1 MRIHFIAIG
10 GAAMHNLAMAVATK
24 AGYIVTG
31 SDDEIF
37 DPARTHLQ
45 EAGLLPEEMGWH
57 PEKITSDIDAII
69 LGMHAREDNPELVRA
84 RELGIKIYS
93 FPEYLYEQTKDKIR
107 IVVGGSHGKTSTT
120 SMILYVLQHLGIE
133 ADYMVGAQI
142 EGFERMVRLSDTA
155 KYAVFEGDEYLTSPL
170 DLRSKFLWY
179 HPHVAI
185 LTGIA
190 WDHINVFPTF
200 EGYVDTFRKFVDGI
214 EENGTFIYYKHDA
227 NLCEIASQAR
237 PDIQLVPYEA
247 YNNSTPSYTTPHNA
261 TPFKIF
267 GRHNMENLQAAALAC
282 QQIGVKLED
291 FYREISTF
299 TGASNRLE
307 LIDEIGTNV
316 AYKDFAHS
324 PSKLRATVNA
334 VRERYPEKQL
344 VAAMELHTFSSLMAD
359 FLPQYEGCMAQADVA
374 LVYFNPKVIE
384 HKRLTPITAEE
395 VRKAFGTE
403 NVEVFTDSQLLQER
417 LRSLTYDNTALLMMT
432 SGTFDGVN
440 IPEFAKE
447 LISSNKVNSKKKQAK
462 LPYTHCLNC
471 GAELQGK
478 YCHVCG
484 QEATSKTP
492 TVGAFLVE
500 YANHAFIWDSNFF
513 KTLWNLISRPGYLTK
528 EFIAGKF
535 ASHEHPLKLNMFLLF
550 VLITLFVFFAGT
562 EKMSNSVHNLTHSE
576 SVRPGIQL
584 EFLIKNGYTERIN
597 ESPRD
602 TVHLLAPLFLVER
615 YPEVLS
621 NIETIEDTDGKG
633 LDKWIA
639 VLPHVLIEDSI
650 VMLDESGYYRF
661 NQQSKAGENELKM
674 VNTVW
679 SEMVKL
685 IAKYFPLLILFTAPF
700 LAIALGIVQRKSRIP
715 RIHHFIF
722 ALHYTAFLE
731 LLMICIFLLHLTL
744 SPPMEW
750 LQWVMIIGSCVY
762 LTIAFRN
769 VYGTTTWTMAALK
782 ALFTSVVY
790 VLIGMAIFF
799 VIFIVACFITANNA
813 MIS

>member
-24 AGYIVTG
+24 AGYVVTG

-84 RELGIKIYS
+84 RELGLKIYS

-200 EGYVDTFRKFVDGI
+200 DGYVDTFRKFVDGI
-214 EENGTFIYYKHDA
+214 EENGTFIYYKHDS
-227 NLCEIASQAR
+227 NLCDIASQAR
-237 PDIQLVPYEA
+237 PDIQVIPYEA
-247 YNNSTPSYTTPHNA
+247 YQGDVRMR
-261 TPFKIF
+261 IF

-282 QQIGVKLED
+282 EQIGVKRED
-291 FYREISTF
+291 FYREIATF

-307 LIDEIGTNV
+307 FIDEIGDNV

-334 VRERYPEKQL
+334 VREHYPEKQL
-344 VAAMELHTFSSLMAD
+344 VACMELHTFSSLMAD
-359 FLPQYEGCMAQADVA
+359 FLPQYEGCMEQADKA
-374 LVYFNPKVIE
+374 FVYFNPKVLE
-384 HKRLTPITAEE
+384 HKKLPPISAEE

-403 NVEVFTDSQLLQER
+403 NVEVFTDSQQLQTR
-417 LRSLTYDNTALLMMT
+417 LRKIEYKNTALLMMS
-432 SGTFDGVN
+432 SGNFDGVN
-440 IPEFAKE
+440 IPEFARE
-447 LISSNKVNSKKKQAK
+447 LISSNKNEDQSKKQAK

-500 YANHAFIWDSNFF
+500 YANHAFIWDSHFF
-513 KTLWNLISRPGYLTK
+513 KTIWNLISRPGYLTK

-562 EKMSNSVHNLTHSE
+562 EKMNNSVHNITHSE

-650 VMLDESGYYRF
+650 VMLDESGFYRF
-661 NQQSKAGENELKM
+661 NQESKAGENELNM

-679 SEMVKL
+679 SEMVRL
-685 IAKYFPLLILFTAPF
+685 IAKYFPLLVLFTAPF
-700 LAIALGIVQRKSRIP
+700 LAFALGLVQRKSRIP

-744 SPPMEW
+744 LPPMDW

-790 VLIGMAIFF
+790 MLIGMVIFF
-799 VIFIVACFITANNA
+799 VIFIVACFLAANNTL
-813 MIS
+813 IS

>member
-24 AGYIVTG
+24 AGYVVTG

-200 EGYVDTFRKFVDGI
+200 DGYVDTFRKFVDGI
-214 EENGTFIYYKHDA
+214 EENGTFIYYKHDS

-237 PDIQLVPYEA
+237 PDIKQLPYEA
-247 YNNSTPSYTTPHNA
+247 YQGDVDM
-261 TPFKIF
+261 KIF
-267 GRHNMENLQAAALAC
+267 GKHNMENLQAAALAC
-282 QQIGVKLED
+282 EQIGVKPED
-291 FYREISTF
+291 FYREIATF

-359 FLPQYEGCMAQADVA
+359 FLPQYEGCMAQADKA
-374 LVYFNPKVIE
+374 FVYFNPKVLE
-384 HKRLTPITAEE
+384 HKKLPAISAEE

-403 NVEVFTDSQLLQER
+403 NVEVFTDSQQLQAR
-417 LRSLTYDNTALLMMT
+417 LREIEYKNTALLMMS
-432 SGTFDGVN
+432 SGNFDGVN
-440 IPEFAKE
+440 IPEFARE
-447 LISSNKVNSKKKQAK
+447 LIS
-462 LPYTHCLNC
+462 
-471 GAELQGK
+471 
-478 YCHVCG
+478 
-484 QEATSKTP
+484 
-492 TVGAFLVE
+492 
-500 YANHAFIWDSNFF
+500 W
-513 KTLWNLISRPGYLTK
+513 
-528 EFIAGKF
+528 
-535 ASHEHPLKLNMFLLF
+535 
-550 VLITLFVFFAGT
+550 
-562 EKMSNSVHNLTHSE
+562 
-576 SVRPGIQL
+576 
-584 EFLIKNGYTERIN
+584 
-597 ESPRD
+597 
-602 TVHLLAPLFLVER
+602 
-615 YPEVLS
+615 
-621 NIETIEDTDGKG
+621 
-633 LDKWIA
+633 
-639 VLPHVLIEDSI
+639 
-650 VMLDESGYYRF
+650 
-661 NQQSKAGENELKM
+661 
-674 VNTVW
+674 
-679 SEMVKL
+679 
-685 IAKYFPLLILFTAPF
+685 
-700 LAIALGIVQRKSRIP
+700 
-715 RIHHFIF
+715 
-722 ALHYTAFLE
+722 
-731 LLMICIFLLHLTL
+731 
-744 SPPMEW
+744 
-750 LQWVMIIGSCVY
+750 
-762 LTIAFRN
+762 
-769 VYGTTTWTMAALK
+769 
-782 ALFTSVVY
+782 
-790 VLIGMAIFF
+790 
-799 VIFIVACFITANNA
+799 
-813 MIS
+813 

>member
-24 AGYIVTG
+24 AGYVVTG

-37 DPARTHLQ
+37 DPARTHL
-45 EAGLLPEEMGWH
+45 EKAGLLPKEMGWH
-57 PEKITSDIDAII
+57 PENITSDIDAII

-120 SMILYVLQHLGIE
+120 SMILYVLQRLGIE

-200 EGYVDTFRKFVDGI
+200 DGYVDTFRKFVNGI
-214 EENGTFIYYKHDA
+214 EENGTFIYYKHDS

-237 PDIQLVPYEA
+237 TDIQQFPYEA
-247 YNNSTPSYTTPHNA
+247 YQGDVRMR
-261 TPFKIF
+261 IF

-282 QQIGVKLED
+282 EQIGVKRED
-291 FYREISTF
+291 FYREIATF

-307 LIDEIGTNV
+307 FIDEIGDNV

-334 VRERYPEKQL
+334 VREHYPEKQL
-344 VAAMELHTFSSLMAD
+344 VACMELHTFSSLMAD
-359 FLPQYEGCMAQADVA
+359 FLPQYEGCMEKADKA
-374 LVYFNPKVIE
+374 LVYFNPKVLE
-384 HKRLTPITAEE
+384 HKKLPPISAEE

-403 NVEVFTDSQLLQER
+403 NVEVFTDSQLLQAR
-417 LRSLTYDNTALLMMT
+417 LREIEYKNTALLMMS
-432 SGTFDGVN
+432 SGNFDGVN
-440 IPEFAKE
+440 VPEFAKE
-447 LISSNKVNSKKKQAK
+447 LISSNTNNDQAK
-462 LPYTHCLNC
+462 KTPTELPYTHCLNC

-484 QEATSKTP
+484 QEATSQTP
-492 TVGAFLVE
+492 SVGAFIVE

-513 KTLWNLISRPGYLTK
+513 KTIWNLISRPGYLTK

-535 ASHEHPLKLNMFLLF
+535 ASYEHPLKLNMFLLF
-550 VLITLFVFFAGT
+550 VFITLFALFTGT
-562 EKMSNSVHNLTHSE
+562 DRMNRSMYKMTENEVVQE
-576 SVRPGIQL
+576 Q
-584 EFLIKNGYTERIN
+584 IKFDYLLKN
-597 ESPRD
+597 EQPDKVQASSLD
-602 TVHLLAPLFLVER
+602 TITLVAPLLLAER
-615 YPEVLS
+615 HSKIVRC
-621 NIETIEDTDGKG
+621 IDTIECTNEKG
-633 LDKWIA
+633 LDKWVAI
-639 VLPHVLIEDSI
+639 VPQVLIEDDI
-650 VMLDESGYYRF
+650 FVMDESGDYRI
-661 NQQSKAGENELKM
+661 NPESKVGNAELELFYTLCTKM
-674 VNTVW
+674 MDII
-679 SEMVKL
+679 SR
-685 IAKYFPLLILFTAPF
+685 YFPLFVLFTAPF
-700 LAIALGIVQRKSRIP
+700 LTLALRLVQRKSRLP

-722 ALHYTAFLE
+722 SLHYTAFLE
-731 LLMICIFLLHLTL
+731 LLMICIYLLYLTV
-744 SPPMEW
+744 SPPIELLNWIM
-750 LQWVMIIGSCVY
+750 LIGSCLY
-762 LTIAFRN
+762 LTMAFRR
-769 VYGTTTWTMAALK
+769 VYETQTWTGAALK
-782 ALFTSVVY
+782 ALLTSLIY
-790 VLIGMAIFF
+790 VLIGLVIFSG
-799 VIFIVACFITANNA
+799 IFIVSCFIIAGNTE
-813 MIS
+813 IS